1 MNYGGNVYLSAN
13 EGFAYK
19 SGEYLAFADFNKKRY
34 SLSLTAIGDWHR
46 DHSYTGGNDMFTFS
60 DKSVLE
66 RNYNDESSLKK
77 TTGKPYDCV

>member
-46 DHSYTGGNDMFTFS
+46 DHSYTGGNDMFTFRTNPFWNVIIMM
-60 DKSVLE
+60 KA
-66 RNYNDESSLKK
+66 R
-77 TTGKPYDCV
+77 